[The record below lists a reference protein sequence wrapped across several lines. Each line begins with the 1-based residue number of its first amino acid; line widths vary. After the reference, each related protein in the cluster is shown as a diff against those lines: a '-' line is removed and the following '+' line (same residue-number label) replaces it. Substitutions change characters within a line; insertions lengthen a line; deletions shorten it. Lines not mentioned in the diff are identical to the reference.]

1 MQPTNQNSQFD
12 LEQLQSLNSFLI
24 NHGFFPV
31 GEHDIE
37 KNTASVLLNTTHSYE
52 KNEDDLTPLMA
63 AVKNN
68 NLEAIEQLI
77 QLGADLS
84 QVNCKKETASDF
96 AEKGSAIAELV
107 RVSAP
112 IAVQG

>member
-12 LEQLQSLNSFLI
+12 LRQLQGLNSFLI
-24 NHGFFPV
+24 AHGFFPV
-31 GEHDIE
+31 GKHDVLE
-37 KNTASVLLNTTHSYE
+37 NTTSVLLNTTHSFE
-52 KNEDDLTPLMA
+52 ENEDDLTPLMA
-63 AVKNN
+63 AVKNSN
-68 NLEAIEQLI
+68 QPVIEQLI

-84 QVNCKKETASDF
+84 QVNCKEKTASDF
-96 AEKGSAIAELV
+96 AEKGSTIAELV